1 MPTVRAIFNSYAY
14 NKEYRYMVDLC
25 QEVLERVHGF
35 KSSNRTY
42 DGDIIYGYLVILYG
56 DYDTLP
62 RSGWIE
68 DYTEEIT
75 KCINDLMYTY
85 KFMVEEEERCMKL

>member
-1 MPTVRAIFNSYAY
+1 MNTVSAIFNSYAY
-14 NKEYRYMVDLC
+14 NREFSYMVELC

-35 KSSNRTY
+35 KSSNRTH

-56 DYDTLP
+56 EYGTSP

-68 DYTEEIT
+68 DYIEEIT
-75 KCINDLMYTY
+75 KCINDLMDAY
-85 KFMVEEEERCMKL
+85 KFMAKEEKEHE